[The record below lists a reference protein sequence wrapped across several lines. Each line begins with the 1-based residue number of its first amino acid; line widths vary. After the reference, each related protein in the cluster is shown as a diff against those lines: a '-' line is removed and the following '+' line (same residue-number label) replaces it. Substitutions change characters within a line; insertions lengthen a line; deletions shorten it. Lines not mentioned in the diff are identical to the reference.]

1 METIASILSL
11 REHLGSKASV
21 ALVPTMGN
29 LHDGHMALMKLARAH
44 ASTVVASIF
53 VNRLQFGPAEDF
65 DRYPRTLTEDCAKL
79 ADAGVDIV
87 FTPDESELYPAP
99 QQVFIEPPP
108 ISTDLCGAFRPGHF
122 RGVATVVTKLFN
134 IVQPQFAVFGK
145 KDYQQLHVIR
155 ALTAQLNLPI
165 EILAGETLRAD
176 DGLALS
182 SRNRYL
188 QATDRAEASR
198 LFRVLQG
205 IKAAVAA
212 GAADLA
218 ELENNAKIDL
228 DTHVWRAEYVAVRE
242 RNSLGFAGAEDAQL
256 VALAAAWIGNTRLID
271 NVEID
276 RGAGAV

>member
-1 METIASILSL
+1 MEIIASISAL
-11 REHLGSKASV
+11 REHLESKDSV

-29 LHDGHMALMKLARAH
+29 LHEGHIALMKLAREH
-44 ASTVVASIF
+44 AGTVVASIF
-53 VNRLQFGPAEDF
+53 VNRLQFGGGEDF

-79 ADAGVDIV
+79 AGAGIDIV
-87 FTPDESELYPAP
+87 FTPDENELYPAP
-99 QQVFIEPPP
+99 QQVFVEPPP
-108 ISTDLCGAFRPGHF
+108 IATDLCGAFRPGHF

-134 IVQPQFAVFGK
+134 IVQPRFAVFGK

-155 ALTAQLNLPI
+155 ALTTQLNLPI
-165 EILAGETLRAD
+165 KILAAETLRAD

-188 QATDRAEASR
+188 QPTDRAEAAR

-205 IKAAVAA
+205 IKSAVAG
-212 GAADLA
+212 GASSISK
-218 ELENNAKIDL
+218 LENIAKIDL
-228 DTHVWRAEYVAVRE
+228 DTHGWRVDYVALRERDSLRRAEVKDMR
-242 RNSLGFAGAEDAQL
+242 L

-276 RGAGAV
+276 RDRIG

>member
-1 METIASILSL
+1 
-11 REHLGSKASV
+11 
-21 ALVPTMGN
+21 MGN
-29 LHDGHMALMKLARAH
+29 LHDGHIALMKLARAH

-65 DRYPRTLTEDCAKL
+65 DRYPRTLAEDCVRL
-79 ADAGVDIV
+79 AEAGVDIV
-87 FTPDESELYPAP
+87 FAPDESELYPAP

-165 EILAGETLRAD
+165 QILAGETLRAE

-188 QATDRAEASR
+188 QPADRAEAAR
-198 LFRVLQG
+198 LFRLLQE
-205 IKAAVAA
+205 IKRVVAG
-212 GAADLA
+212 GASDFA
-218 ELENNAKIDL
+218 ELENIAKIDL
-228 DTHVWRAEYVAVRE
+228 DTHGWRVDYVAVRE
-242 RNSLGFAGAEDAQL
+242 TDSLRKAEVEDTRL

-276 RGAGAV
+276 RDRIG